1 MRKLKLGVVLAF
13 LLLSAGILYTRATG
27 RLYPGLNTG
36 VFLSA
41 AVLLICGWYDSDTNV
56 RSVAKLYFVPIV
68 LLAALYRMY
77 TFSFPAS
84 LVGIDPSGY
93 ALQISKVIATGT
105 TNSISYNFYSDVSLS
120 IAFPAMF
127 GLMAELPGPEAL
139 VIYPIAMGV
148 LIPLSI
154 ASLTFQISS
163 RRKLRKG
170 IVAAVIATVATVS
183 VRFAFWPIAQTLG
196 ILYWSILLFLVVRYY
211 QIRSKR
217 TALLAIVFLT
227 VLTFTHKL
235 PLLIVSLVLAVLAS
249 VLWVREIMKRR
260 YRSEREVG
268 SLRRPFG
275 AVIGLLSGVFLLLQ
289 WTYVTS
295 FISTVVFD
303 TANILLS
310 DAASVAPPPPSTVP
324 TAAVAPNPGLVGIL
338 SRRAY
343 GLVLLPLG
351 GLAWLY
357 LLYTRRGK
365 PSIRVL
371 LVSLVVPVVLLG
383 LSVLT
388 GDSSSS
394 SATPQPDRLFS
405 FMEPVLIPFTAAVLE
420 RVSVRRW
427 ISALSVVLLVVV
439 LVSQAYS
446 VQVAPDHPDA
456 PRKYLTSSEVQGK
469 EFGYRYIDS
478 RVHTDWYFTIA
489 GPSGPARSDIRDRR
503 RYQAVEETLL
513 NRTLTRQGYEY
524 VAYRTGVEIYRTSS
538 GPWRLIWDPERR
550 LNEEYSRVYTSGGL
564 SIYKQPR
571 GTNERD

>member
-1 MRKLKLGVVLAF
+1 MRKLKIGVVFAF
-13 LLLSAGILYTRATG
+13 LSLSAGILYTHATG

-36 VFLSA
+36 MFLSA
-41 AVLLICGWYDSDTNV
+41 TVLLICGWYDSDTNV

-68 LLAALYRMY
+68 LLAVLYRTY
-77 TFSFPAS
+77 TFSFPAT
-84 LVGIDPSGY
+84 LVGIDPFGY
-93 ALQISKVIATGT
+93 ALQTSRVIATGT

-196 ILYWSILLFLVVRYY
+196 ILYWGILLVLIVRYY
-211 QIRSKR
+211 RIRSKR
-217 TALLAIVFLT
+217 TAFLT
-227 VLTFTHKL
+227 ILFLIALTFAHKL
-235 PLLIVSLVLAVLAS
+235 PLLIVSLVLATLAS
-249 VLWVREIMKRR
+249 VLWVREVVKRR
-260 YRSEREVG
+260 YRSERGVG
-268 SLRRPFG
+268 SLRQPFG
-275 AVIGLLSGVFLLLQ
+275 AVIGILSGVLLLLQ

-295 FISTVVFD
+295 FISTVAFRAVS
-303 TANILLS
+303 TLLGKTT
-310 DAASVAPPPPSTVP
+310 SVAPPPVSTVP
-324 TAAVAPNPGLVGIL
+324 TAAVAPSPGIIGLL

-351 GLAWLY
+351 GLIWLY
-357 LLYTRRGK
+357 LLYYQRDK
-365 PSIRVL
+365 QSIRVL
-371 LVSLVVPVVLLG
+371 LVSFVVPVVLLG
-383 LSVLT
+383 LGIVT
-388 GDSSSS
+388 GDSSSP
-394 SATPQPDRLFS
+394 SAAPQPNRLFS
-405 FMEPVLIPFTAAVLE
+405 FMELILIPFTAAVLE

-439 LVSQAYS
+439 LISQAYS
-446 VQVAPDHPDA
+446 VPVAPDHPDT

-478 RVHTDWYFTIA
+478 RIHTDWYFTIA
-489 GPSGPARSDIRDRR
+489 GPSSPARSDIRDRR
-503 RYQAVEETLL
+503 RYQAVEETFL
-513 NRTLTRQGYEY
+513 NRTLTKQSYEY
-524 VAYRTGVEIYRTSS
+524 VAYRTDVEVYQTSS
-538 GPWRLIWDPERR
+538 GPWELTWDPERS

-564 SIYKQPR
+564 SIYKQSQ
-571 GTNERD
+571 GMNERG